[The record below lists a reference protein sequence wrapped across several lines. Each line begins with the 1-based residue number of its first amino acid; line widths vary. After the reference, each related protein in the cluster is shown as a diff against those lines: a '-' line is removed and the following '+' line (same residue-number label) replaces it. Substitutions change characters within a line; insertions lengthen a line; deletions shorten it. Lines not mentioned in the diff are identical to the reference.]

1 MCTERAVG
9 GGPKPSP
16 APGSWGGGC
25 LANSPRMTGE
35 RKEVAEQELLFTS
48 CRLPALPVSLRHTHA
63 RRTRLRAVPGVPA
76 SCFLMGKSDNR
87 TLR

>member
-1 MCTERAVG
+1 M
-9 GGPKPSP
+9 
-16 APGSWGGGC
+16 
-25 LANSPRMTGE
+25 
-35 RKEVAEQELLFTS
+35 AEQELLFTS